1 MRHGRGS
8 VGKPAEGRSSGFV
21 GPVVQRFA
29 WARHRIVPL
38 GVGAVALAVAAA
50 CATVGS
56 PLPTDARPLLP
67 MPTTPAPSSSSP
79 PSCAKVD
86 LLSKAVPRMDPM
98 PTPGGSMPTGS
109 AMADIK
115 QRGFLKVGIAVDDPP
130 LGSVDWRKL
139 QITGFDA
146 DVAHAVADAIFIPG
160 ENTVQF
166 QPVSIDQRESVLT
179 SGKVDIVA
187 ANYTITC
194 ERAQHVN
201 FSGVYYTSRLGLLVR
216 KNAGFS
222 SIGDLQGHT
231 VCTSNGSTSFEKL
244 KNLPP
249 PAPTV
254 TPAPNIADCLVSL
267 QRGEVDAIA
276 TDDVILAGIAAQD
289 PLLTVVPHAF
299 DQAFADR
306 KVLDEPYGIGIPKS
320 TPDNS
325 QFVAFVNGVLKA
337 YMSDGRWTASYQQW
351 LSMLGPAPPSP
362 LEEYPPWSR

>member
-1 MRHGRGS
+1 MRRSRGS

-21 GPVVQRFA
+21 GPVVRRFA
-29 WARHRIVPL
+29 WARRCIVPL
-38 GVGAVALAVAAA
+38 GVGAVALAVATA

-79 PSCAKVD
+79 PSCAKFD
-86 LLSKAVPRMDPM
+86 PFSQAVPRMDPM

-130 LGSVDWRKL
+130 LGLVDWRKL

-146 DVAHAVADAIFIPG
+146 DVARAVAEAIFG
-160 ENTVQF
+160 SDGTVQF
-166 QPVSIDQRESVLT
+166 QPVSIDQREWVLT
-179 SGKVDIVA
+179 SGKVDIVVA
-187 ANYTITC
+187 SYTITC

-201 FSGVYYTSRLGLLVR
+201 FSGVYYTSHLGLLVR
-216 KNAGFS
+216 NNAGFS

-231 VCTSNGSTSFEKL
+231 VCTSDGSTSFEKL
-244 KNLPP
+244 ETLPP

-276 TDDVILAGIAAQD
+276 TDDVILAGMAAQD

-299 DQAFADR
+299 DQAFATNLR
-306 KVLDEPYGIGIPKS
+306 VLDEPYGIGIPKS

-337 YMSDGRWTASYQQW
+337 YMSDGRWTARYQQW
-351 LSMLGPAPPSP
+351 LNMLGNARSP
-362 LEEYPPWSR
+362 LEEYPPWSW